1 MRKNN
6 YQTWKNDGILQ
17 SKLKLI
23 KELAS
28 RSCGMGVIA
37 TELGISENTLYSL
50 RKKYK
55 DVEKSYEDGRN
66 MLKKSLLEK
75 MFERAMGFT
84 IVNEDQIIEQTPTG
98 TKKMNENII
107 NVISVLVTSIVLPL
121 ITFLGIKLTSWL
133 NTKIKDEKSR
143 ALLTRITEVV
153 TRNVASTFQTF
164 VESLKK
170 ENKFDEK
177 FQSNALRY
185 TKEQIL
191 KELSDEAIEYISD
204 NFKDVNSWL
213 TTQIESTIYTLKK

>member
-1 MRKNN
+1 MRKDN

-37 TELGISENTLYSL
+37 TELGVSENTLYSL

-98 TKKMNENII
+98 TKKKVIKQTRTILGDMGVARYLLII
-107 NVISVLVTSIVLPL
+107 NFGKEYSEKKYELELSEQKVL
-121 ITFLGIKLTSWL
+121 
-133 NTKIKDEKSR
+133 ER
-143 ALLTRITEVV
+143 
-153 TRNVASTFQTF
+153 Q
-164 VESLKK
+164 K
-170 ENKFDEK
+170 ENDWKPMEIGDI
-177 FQSNALRY
+177 NA
-185 TKEQIL
+185 TNKQED
-191 KELSDEAIEYISD
+191 K
-204 NFKDVNSWL
+204 
-213 TTQIESTIYTLKK
+213 

>member
-1 MRKNN
+1 MRKDN
-6 YQTWKNDGILQ
+6 YQTWKNDGVLQ

-37 TELGISENTLYSL
+37 TELGVSENTLYSL

-98 TKKMNENII
+98 TKKKVIKQTRTILGDMGVARYLLII
-107 NVISVLVTSIVLPL
+107 NFGKEYTEKKYELELSEQKVI
-121 ITFLGIKLTSWL
+121 
-133 NTKIKDEKSR
+133 ER
-143 ALLTRITEVV
+143 
-153 TRNVASTFQTF
+153 Q
-164 VESLKK
+164 K
-170 ENKFDEK
+170 ENDWKPMEIGDI
-177 FQSNALRY
+177 NA
-185 TKEQIL
+185 TNKQED
-191 KELSDEAIEYISD
+191 K
-204 NFKDVNSWL
+204 
-213 TTQIESTIYTLKK
+213 

>member
-1 MRKNN
+1 MMRKDN
-6 YQTWKNDGILQ
+6 YQTWKNDGVLQ

-37 TELGISENTLYSL
+37 TELGVSENTLYSL

-98 TKKMNENII
+98 TKKKVIKQTRTILGDMGVARYLLII
-107 NVISVLVTSIVLPL
+107 NFGKEYSEKKYELELSEQKVL
-121 ITFLGIKLTSWL
+121 
-133 NTKIKDEKSR
+133 ER
-143 ALLTRITEVV
+143 
-153 TRNVASTFQTF
+153 Q
-164 VESLKK
+164 K
-170 ENKFDEK
+170 ENDWKPMEIGDI
-177 FQSNALRY
+177 NA
-185 TKEQIL
+185 TNKQED
-191 KELSDEAIEYISD
+191 K
-204 NFKDVNSWL
+204 
-213 TTQIESTIYTLKK
+213 

>member
-1 MRKNN
+1 MRKDN
-6 YQTWKNDGILQ
+6 YQTWKNDGVLQ

-37 TELGISENTLYSL
+37 TELGVSENTLYSL

-98 TKKMNENII
+98 TKKKVIKQTRTILGDMGVARYLLII
-107 NVISVLVTSIVLPL
+107 NFGKEYSEKKYELELSEQKVL
-121 ITFLGIKLTSWL
+121 
-133 NTKIKDEKSR
+133 ER
-143 ALLTRITEVV
+143 
-153 TRNVASTFQTF
+153 Q
-164 VESLKK
+164 K
-170 ENKFDEK
+170 ENDWKPMEIGDI
-177 FQSNALRY
+177 NA
-185 TKEQIL
+185 TNKQED
-191 KELSDEAIEYISD
+191 K
-204 NFKDVNSWL
+204 
-213 TTQIESTIYTLKK
+213 

>member
-1 MRKNN
+1 MRKDN

-28 RSCGMGVIA
+28 RSCGMSVIA

-98 TKKMNENII
+98 TKKKVIKQTRTILGDMGVARYLLII
-107 NVISVLVTSIVLPL
+107 NFGKEYSEKKYELELSEQKVL
-121 ITFLGIKLTSWL
+121 
-133 NTKIKDEKSR
+133 ER
-143 ALLTRITEVV
+143 
-153 TRNVASTFQTF
+153 Q
-164 VESLKK
+164 K
-170 ENKFDEK
+170 ENDWKPMEIGDI
-177 FQSNALRY
+177 NAIN
-185 TKEQIL
+185 KQED
-191 KELSDEAIEYISD
+191 K
-204 NFKDVNSWL
+204 
-213 TTQIESTIYTLKK
+213 

>member
-1 MRKNN
+1 MRKDN
-6 YQTWKNDGILQ
+6 YQTWKNDGVLQ
-17 SKLKLI
+17 SKLNLI

-98 TKKMNENII
+98 TKKKVIKQTRTILGDMGVARYLLII
-107 NVISVLVTSIVLPL
+107 NFGKEYSEKKYELELSEQKVL
-121 ITFLGIKLTSWL
+121 
-133 NTKIKDEKSR
+133 ER
-143 ALLTRITEVV
+143 
-153 TRNVASTFQTF
+153 Q
-164 VESLKK
+164 K
-170 ENKFDEK
+170 ENDWKPMEIGDI
-177 FQSNALRY
+177 NA
-185 TKEQIL
+185 TNKQED
-191 KELSDEAIEYISD
+191 K
-204 NFKDVNSWL
+204 
-213 TTQIESTIYTLKK
+213 